1 VSRAIAIAGG
11 AGFLG
16 SHLCDYYIRNG
27 DKVVCID
34 NLCTGSLNNITHLK
48 GEANFTF
55 VKADIIKILPPIITN
70 KRYDVVVNL
79 ASPASPPHYQRLAVE
94 TLMVGSIGTRNLLE
108 LSRTDKT
115 RFFQASTSEVYGDP
129 DVHPQPE
136 SYRGN
141 VNCYGPRSMYDEAKR
156 FGEALVYSYRR
167 KYNVSTAVARFFN
180 TYGPRMDPNDGR
192 VVSNL
197 IVQALKNKPLTIY
210 GKGTQTRSFCYVDD
224 LINGIVKLIDSNE
237 EGPMNIGNPGEFTI
251 LELAKTIQELTGS
264 TADLVYKPLPED
276 DPLQR
281 KPVIDLATTKLDW
294 TPKVALRD
302 GLIRTID
309 YFRTIS

>member
-1 VSRAIAIAGG
+1 MSRAIAIAGG

-70 KRYDVVVNL
+70 KRYDVVANL

-180 TYGPRMDPNDGR
+180 TY
-192 VVSNL
+192 
-197 IVQALKNKPLTIY
+197 
-210 GKGTQTRSFCYVDD
+210 
-224 LINGIVKLIDSNE
+224 
-237 EGPMNIGNPGEFTI
+237 
-251 LELAKTIQELTGS
+251 
-264 TADLVYKPLPED
+264 
-276 DPLQR
+276 
-281 KPVIDLATTKLDW
+281 
-294 TPKVALRD
+294 
-302 GLIRTID
+302 
-309 YFRTIS
+309 